1 MIAGWEFLAYPFSV
15 KVKALLLL
23 VLIASL
29 VFLIA
34 LPAFAQRDPFKPLV
48 GNTGTSGG
56 TTSGGTTS
64 GTTSETTSGTTTTG
78 PSLPQ
83 TGIELGIT
91 IGVAAWL
98 ILAGS
103 AFEVLD
109 RFRSYA

>member
-1 MIAGWEFLAYPFSV
+1 M
-15 KVKALLLL
+15 KRRAL
-23 VLIASL
+23 L
-29 VFLIA
+29 VFLLIAALVLLMA

-48 GNTGTSGG
+48 GTGGSTSGG

-64 GTTSETTSGTTTTG
+64 GTTSGTTPSTTTG

-98 ILAGS
+98 LLAGLS
-103 AFEVLD
+103 FEVLD
-109 RFRSYA
+109 RYRSYSWIR